1 LKRLN
6 RHHYDRR
13 SLEQLFERRTFG
25 RTKILKRAKL
35 FFNAQREPIDC
46 GVRDVTNA
54 GAGIRADG
62 LNIIPVS
69 FELSFDNF
77 LTVRKCCLIWRN
89 GDFLGVAFKS

>member
-1 LKRLN
+1 MTDD
-6 RHHYDRR
+6 HW
-13 SLEQLFERRTFG
+13 EQMFERRTFG

-89 GDFLGVAFKS
+89 GDFLGVAFKNEIP